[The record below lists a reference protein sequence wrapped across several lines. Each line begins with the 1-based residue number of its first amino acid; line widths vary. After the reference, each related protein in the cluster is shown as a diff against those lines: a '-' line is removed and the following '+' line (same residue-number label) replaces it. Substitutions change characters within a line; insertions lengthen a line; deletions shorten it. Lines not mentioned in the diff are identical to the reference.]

1 MTIAFLIESSFSD
14 IEAYRTAK
22 LFRHFARATKFYFF
36 NIMKGMFCYLL
47 NLMDIFKLVCIFV
60 CHYLKLDKFLQNIE
74 SQFKKNYVIIK
85 K

>member
-22 LFRHFARATKFYFF
+22 LFRHFAHATKFYFF

-47 NLMDIFKLVCIFV
+47 NLM
-60 CHYLKLDKFLQNIE
+60 YLDNRYI
-74 SQFKKNYVIIK
+74 
-85 K
+85 